1 MQLPD
6 TMDGLMDKFTIV
18 FPSKSASGD
27 LASSLPGPIGGSQGF
42 PSACTGATDLGPAFC
57 EPTTGMTIKI
67 TRSRLM
73 LVESTTRTYFG
84 RNEMGK
90 KITTGRIS
98 KAAPGL

>member
-27 LASSLPGPIGGSQGF
+27 LASSLSGPIGGSQGF

-57 EPTTGMTIKI
+57 EPTSGVTIKG
-67 TRSRLM
+67 TRIRPQTVLGAS
-73 LVESTTRTYFG
+73 STLRSDY
-84 RNEMGK
+84 
-90 KITTGRIS
+90 
-98 KAAPGL
+98 